1 MLRGCENQ
9 RGSSALQK
17 MIKKQ
22 GRLPRSP
29 QEPGPRTKCRAEASL
44 GHRARSPQ
52 PEGRRFSPSTEE
64 DPAASPSAAAATRPA
79 GPASAASPPPTTT
92 HHHPPPPGW
101 PRGRAPPTLRRGS
114 TGPRPPPRSLSGSP
128 WPGAK
133 SAGPKT
139 ASKNRVRRQ
148 RSRTRRDR
156 QPPPPPPPQLGLH
169 RRLRPRP
176 VRAQP
181 ARAPSSRHGCQGER
195 TARSREGARSAPRMR
210 AAAERERA
218 RGVGC
223 PEGVAGHKECAP
235 PGSASPC

>member
-79 GPASAASPPPTTT
+79 GPASAASPPLTTT
-92 HHHPPPPGW
+92 HHHPAG
-101 PRGRAPPTLRRGS
+101 RGA
-114 TGPRPPPRSLSGSP
+114 GPRPP
-128 WPGAK
+128 
-133 SAGPKT
+133 SAGARRARALLLAHFLGVHGQGLSPLGPKPRRRTVCGGREAGHAET
-139 ASKNRVRRQ
+139 ASRR
-148 RSRTRRDR
+148 
-156 QPPPPPPPQLGLH
+156 H
-169 RRLRPRP
+169 RRRL
-176 VRAQP
+176 
-181 ARAPSSRHGCQGER
+181 SSVCTGASGP
-195 TARSREGARSAPRMR
+195 ARSAPSQR
-210 AAAERERA
+210 ARRRRATVARVKGRPAAGRERGA
-218 RGVGC
+218 PRACALPPNGSGRGVWG
-223 PEGVAGHKECAP
+223 AP
-235 PGSASPC
+235 RV